1 MDIWNLGY
9 FEIWMLTGVV
19 AAACALGLDKRT
31 SPFELLWIVLAGP
44 IFPAGYMLAIL
55 WGVTR
60 LLPDLV
66 KAKLIE
72 EIDCLE
78 GIIKIQQELIENQQA
93 IIKTDEVQAIL
104 KDFKK

>member
-1 MDIWNLGY
+1 M
-9 FEIWMLTGVV
+9 
-19 AAACALGLDKRT
+19 
-31 SPFELLWIVLAGP
+31 
-44 IFPAGYMLAIL
+44 
-55 WGVTR
+55 TR